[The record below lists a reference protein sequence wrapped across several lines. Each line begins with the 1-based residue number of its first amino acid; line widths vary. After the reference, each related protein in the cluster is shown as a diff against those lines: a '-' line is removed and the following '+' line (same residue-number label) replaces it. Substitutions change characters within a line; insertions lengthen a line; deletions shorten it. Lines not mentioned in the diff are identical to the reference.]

1 MMKGK
6 VFCGNVKKHSS
17 DVNIQ
22 MYSVQSKESCIKV
35 SFRTSGVFCQI
46 VHTPACI
53 GRTFSQELKLYLLNV
68 LKNVCLCSAYRYGK
82 SYSKCK
88 C

>member
-1 MMKGK
+1 
-6 VFCGNVKKHSS
+6 
-17 DVNIQ
+17 

-35 SFRTSGVFCQI
+35 SFRPSGVFCQI

-68 LKNVCLCSAYRYGK
+68 LKMSVSVVHIDMERAITNVNVN
-82 SYSKCK
+82 
-88 C
+88 

>member
-1 MMKGK
+1 
-6 VFCGNVKKHSS
+6 
-17 DVNIQ
+17 

-68 LKNVCLCSAYRYGK
+68 LKMSVSVVHIGMERAIANVNVN
-82 SYSKCK
+82 
-88 C
+88 